1 MTFKDKVVIVT
12 GSGDGI
18 GRSIALNYA
27 RNGAKVIVAEK
38 NDKTGRETVD
48 LIYDEGGNGIFL
60 QADVSCEEDV
70 IQLME
75 NVFQCYHRI
84 DILVNNV
91 GEYYARPLLE
101 MTLDEW
107 DNVINTNLRSVFL
120 CSREVIKYMKPRKQ
134 GAILNIA
141 SAKTILG
148 EANQEAYVAAKGG
161 VIAMTQSMA
170 TSLKDDNIKVNCISP
185 GFLKTVGYERL
196 SRLNQEETISFSED
210 YVDDI
215 AKTCLYM
222 TQEDNECVNGSN
234 IVLDH
239 MLIRKLVYLLN

>member
-27 RNGAKVIVAEK
+27 RNGAKVVVAEK
-38 NDKTGRETVD
+38 NEKTGRETVD

-60 QADVSCEEDV
+60 QADVSRETDV
-70 IQLME
+70 RQLME
-75 NVFQCYHRI
+75 NVFNCYHRI
-84 DILVNNV
+84 DILINNV
-91 GEYYARPLLE
+91 GEYFSKPMLE
-101 MTLDEW
+101 MSLDEW
-107 DNVINTNLRSVFL
+107 NNVINTNLRSVFL
-120 CSREVIKYMKPRKQ
+120 CSREVIKYMKAQKQ

-170 TSLKDDNIKVNCISP
+170 TSLQGDNIKVNCISP
-185 GFLKTVGYERL
+185 GFLKTTGYERL
-196 SRLNQEETISFSED
+196 SKLNQESKISFSND
-210 YVDDI
+210 YIDDI

-222 TQEDNECVNGSN
+222 TKDDNDCVNGSN
-234 IVLDH
+234 IVIDH
-239 MLIRKLVYLLN
+239 TFIRKLVYLLN